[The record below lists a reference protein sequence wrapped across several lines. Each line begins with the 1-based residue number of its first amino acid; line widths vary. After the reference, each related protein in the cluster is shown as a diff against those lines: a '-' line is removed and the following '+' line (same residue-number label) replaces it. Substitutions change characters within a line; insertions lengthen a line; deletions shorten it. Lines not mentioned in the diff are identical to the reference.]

1 MKARDAREIRDG
13 IQSARRLSLIPCPDA
28 KRVFLHGFMSRCSE
42 LAYRAFLIYR
52 ARHFDD

>member
-1 MKARDAREIRDG
+1 MRARDAREIRDG

-28 KRVFLHGFMSRCSE
+28 KRVFLHGFMSRCSD